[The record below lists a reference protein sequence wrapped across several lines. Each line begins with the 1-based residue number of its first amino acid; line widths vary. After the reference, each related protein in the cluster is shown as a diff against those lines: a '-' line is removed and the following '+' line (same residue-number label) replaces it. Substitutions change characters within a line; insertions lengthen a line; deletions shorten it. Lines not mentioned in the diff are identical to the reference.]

1 MKAFIAMLL
10 FGLLVACAAQRVS
23 GVDEAIADFVVLS
36 ELEEMDRIRT
46 RNQFGASELT
56 ERYAILKTR
65 KDIYLVEF
73 LRCPPKLNNGDVTP
87 DIRYDKNV
95 LRPRED
101 TIRGCRIKK
110 IFAIDEAGAEELK
123 LLAEASAA
131 ESG

>member
-10 FGLLVACAAQRVS
+10 FGLLVACAAQRES